1 MLWQK
6 SFLLK
11 YNCKQKMTIMAL
23 CGCGFHDL
31 VQVKS
36 IAWPKFGG
44 LGLVYSENNQWRFSV
59 TGNVHPGISMPQN
72 II

>member
-1 MLWQK
+1 
-6 SFLLK
+6 
-11 YNCKQKMTIMAL
+11 MAL

-59 TGNVHPGISMPQN
+59 AGNVLPAGCEIN
-72 II
+72 FFF